1 VLALTLCA
9 LASAALTVAAASMR
23 PNGPRSATRNG
34 HRLAPAGSSGL
45 TVGPSTKTSTAR
57 SRAAWL
63 CSSTGYQMGCTAA
76 VSSLVTI
83 GAMAFTI
90 WARLAIR
97 TQSQFLVKMFR

>member
-1 VLALTLCA
+1 ML
-9 LASAALTVAAASMR
+9 ALTVAAASIR
-23 PNGPRSATRNG
+23 PNGARSAIRNG

-45 TVGPSTKTSTAR
+45 TTGPSTKTSTAR

-76 VSSLVTI
+76 ASPLVTI
-83 GAMAFTI
+83 GAMALTSC
-90 WARLAIR
+90 ARFAIR